1 MIPKVLVLRPEP
13 GCSETLA
20 AARKRGLEAISA
32 PIFAIE
38 SVPWDAPDPVQ
49 FDRLI
54 AGSANAF
61 RFGGTQLDELTDLPV
76 VAVGERTATAAREA
90 GFTVAATGQ
99 VGLQALLDTIKSP
112 ARLLRLSG
120 EERIDLAPPNGV
132 SMVERTVYRAAPL
145 PLADK
150 AIEVLAS
157 GAVALL
163 HSGEAARRFAAECD
177 RLSIARYRISLA
189 ALAPR
194 IATAAGS
201 DWARIQVAPDVTDAA
216 LLAMAADMCH

>member
-1 MIPKVLVLRPEP
+1 MIRKVLVLRPEP

-20 AARKRGLEAISA
+20 AARDLGLDPLAA
-32 PIFAIE
+32 PLFAIE
-38 SVPWDAPDPVQ
+38 AVPWTAPEQED
-49 FDRLI
+49 FDQLI

-61 RFGGTQLDELTDLPV
+61 RFGGAELDKLTDLPV
-76 VAVGERTATAAREA
+76 VAVGERTAAAAREA
-90 GFTVAATGQ
+90 GFTVAAIGQ
-99 VGLQALLDTIKSP
+99 GGLQTLLDTFAMP
-112 ARLLRLSG
+112 TRLLRLSG
-120 EERIDLAPPNGV
+120 EERIDLSLPMGV
-132 SMVERTVYRAAPL
+132 TMVERTVYCAAPL
-145 PLADK
+145 PLSDQ
-150 AIEVLAS
+150 AIEALAT

-177 RLSIARYRISLA
+177 RLSIARGKVSLA

-201 DWARIQVAPDVTDAA
+201 GWARIEVAPEVTDAA